1 MNILYLYAADNEEN
15 VSQGV
20 PGKKVIK
27 RYELILP
34 ENIELAKPAV
44 LNIYIANPAVS
55 NIYKVP
61 DWTNVLQN
69 CGDVAEPLVQAV
81 HLRDI

>member
-27 RYELILP
+27 RYKLILP
-34 ENIELAKPAV
+34 ENIELAKEALP
-44 LNIYIANPAVS
+44 NM
-55 NIYKVP
+55 YKVP

>member
-34 ENIELAKPAV
+34 ENIELAKEALP
-44 LNIYIANPAVS
+44 NM
-55 NIYKVP
+55 YKVP

>member
-1 MNILYLYAADNEEN
+1 MYLYAAD

-34 ENIELAKPAV
+34 ENTKLGKPAQ
-44 LNIYIANPAVS
+44 P

-61 DWTNVLQN
+61 DGANVLQN

-81 HLRDI
+81 HLRDTGWFF

>member
-34 ENIELAKPAV
+34 ENIKLAKPAV
-44 LNIYIANPAVS
+44 P

-69 CGDVAEPLVQAV
+69 CGNVAEPLVQVV
-81 HLRDI
+81 HLRNIC